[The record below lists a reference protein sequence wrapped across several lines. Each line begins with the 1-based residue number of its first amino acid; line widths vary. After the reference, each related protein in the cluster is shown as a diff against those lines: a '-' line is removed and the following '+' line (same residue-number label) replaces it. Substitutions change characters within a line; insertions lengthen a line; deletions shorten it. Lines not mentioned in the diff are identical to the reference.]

1 MLGSHDFRFE
11 DPVKAIKELDGLCAT
26 MWKYG
31 MVSDFVLG
39 SIYQV
44 FGRLHDKEL
53 KKIIKQQGAERLGID
68 LYPGDLIDSIKDKDS
83 FVIDFRN
90 TLTCVLNHE
99 GFLVE
104 DAQINAIVS
113 EVKSLRQ

>member
-11 DPVKAIKELDGLCAT
+11 DPVKAIKELDELCAT

-44 FGRLHDKEL
+44 FGRLHEKEL
-53 KKIIKQQGAERLGID
+53 KKLSSSKVQKGLV
-68 LYPGDLIDSIKDKDS
+68 LI
-83 FVIDFRN
+83 F
-90 TLTCVLNHE
+90 TLAT
-99 GFLVE
+99 
-104 DAQINAIVS
+104 
-113 EVKSLRQ
+113 